1 MYLFYKNSKMKYEI
15 KLIFQISF
23 SLNVKCA
30 LTQVSIHEQIIT
42 FQVAL
47 LLKQIIIVP
56 VVKNPPVN
64 GDIRDAGSIPGLGK
78 SPRRGHVN
86 PLQ

>member
-30 LTQVSIHEQIIT
+30 LTQVSIHEQKAFEPMLRFI
-42 FQVAL
+42 FFLYQR
-47 LLKQIIIVP
+47 K
-56 VVKNPPVN
+56 
-64 GDIRDAGSIPGLGK
+64 DEE
-78 SPRRGHVN
+78 
-86 PLQ
+86 